1 MTDDA
6 KSQTPLTCRYCQ
18 GQFPEIVERCPWCGK
33 QIAFHCANCGELT
46 DSSMPLCVHCGQ
58 PHSPF
63 AESPTPPP
71 QVISSAAP
79 PRPPAPV
86 ETVHQDAP
94 PVIVARSV
102 TPAPV
107 AAPPEPPVKVVAT
120 WQELHG
126 PWRVFAMSEWIMRDR
141 ASFFDEVRARH
152 DLSPKLRSMVV
163 STVIYLAL
171 YGLVMGVSNSWQQA
185 LMSAV
190 KLPILFLVT
199 LLICLPTLYF
209 FNLLYGSQL
218 TFAQTAALMMAA
230 VTVTAA
236 LTLAFASI
244 TLFFWLTVPDYGF
257 FILLNVGVL
266 AITAWWGLAFL
277 RQGMRHIQRGAA
289 QGRMGRILAIWI
301 AIYAF
306 VGTQMGWALKPF
318 FGAPGQA
325 FEIIRR
331 TEGTFYSSVFR
342 IILGILGFRG

>member
-6 KSQTPLTCRYCQ
+6 NSQTLLICRYCQ
-18 GQFPEIVERCPWCGK
+18 GQFPELVERCPWCGK
-33 QIAFHCANCGELT
+33 QIAFHCAHCGELT
-46 DSSMPLCVHCGQ
+46 DDSTPLCAHCGQ
-58 PHSPF
+58 PHSPY
-63 AESPTPPP
+63 AESPASPQAVPTTLPP
-71 QVISSAAP
+71 QA
-79 PRPPAPV
+79 PAPV
-86 ETVHQDAP
+86 EAVHQDAP
-94 PVIVARSV
+94 PVVVIQAS
-102 TPAPV
+102 APV
-107 AAPPEPPVKVVAT
+107 APSPEPPVKVVET
-120 WQELHG
+120 WRELRG
-126 PWRVFAMSEWIMRDR
+126 PWRIFAMSEWVMRDR
-141 ASFFDEVRARH
+141 ASFFDEVRTRH
-152 DLSPKLRSMVV
+152 DLSPKLRSMII
-163 STVIYLAL
+163 STIIYLAL

-190 KLPILFLVT
+190 KLPVLFLVT
-199 LLICLPTLYF
+199 LIICLPTLYF

-230 VTVTAA
+230 ITVTAA

-266 AITAWWGLAFL
+266 GITAWWGLAFL
-277 RQGMRHIQRGAA
+277 RQGMRHIQHGASQA
-289 QGRMGRILAIWI
+289 RAGRILAIWI

-331 TEGTFYSSVFR
+331 TEGTFYTSVFR
-342 IILGILGFRG
+342 IILGIFGLQG

>member
-1 MTDDA
+1 MTDNA
-6 KSQTPLTCRYCQ
+6 QPQTLLTCRYCQ
-18 GQFPEIVERCPWCGK
+18 GQFPELVERCPWCGK
-33 QIAFHCANCGELT
+33 QIAFHCAQCGELT
-46 DSSMPLCVHCGQ
+46 DDSTPLCAHCGQ
-58 PHSPF
+58 PHSPY
-63 AESPTPPP
+63 AESPASQVVPTAPPP
-71 QVISSAAP
+71 QAPASVEAA
-79 PRPPAPV
+79 
-86 ETVHQDAP
+86 HQDAP
-94 PVIVARSV
+94 PVVVIQ

-107 AAPPEPPVKVVAT
+107 VPPPEPSEQVVAT
-120 WQELHG
+120 WRELRG

-141 ASFFDEVRARH
+141 ASFFDEVRTRH
-152 DLSPKLRSMVV
+152 DLSPKLRSMIL
-163 STVIYLAL
+163 STIIYLAL

-185 LMSAV
+185 IMSAV
-190 KLPILFLVT
+190 KLPVLFLVT

-277 RQGMRHIQRGAA
+277 RQGMRHIQRGATQA
-289 QGRMGRILAIWI
+289 RAGRILTIWI

-331 TEGTFYSSVFR
+331 SEGTFYTSVFR
-342 IILGILGFRG
+342 IILGIFGLQG